1 MATIEMLK
9 RVQAIY
15 ACDTRNTQ
23 QNWEGVDK

>member
-15 ACDTRNTQ
+15 AFDTRNAQ